1 MRSEQTH
8 TQRMQPLR
16 QSVQKNMQNP
26 DSVNDMR
33 RMMDYYLPTT
43 MKLLEAYEELD
54 AQPVQG
60 ENIISSKKEIE
71 DTIDTLNIA
80 FEKLLDSLFQ
90 DTAWDVSSDISV
102 LHTMLAQEGLT
113 EDGLKK

>member
-1 MRSEQTH
+1 MDRIFDRVE
-8 TQRMQPLR
+8 
-16 QSVQKNMQNP
+16 QNP
-26 DSVNDMR
+26 ELVTDIS

-43 MKLLEAYEELD
+43 VKLLEAYEDLD
-54 AQPVQG
+54 AEPVQG

-71 DTIDTLNIA
+71 KTLDTLNIA

-102 LHTMLAQEGLT
+102 LEMMLAQEGLT
-113 EDGLKK
+113 KDDFKEVH